1 MPTVSAGTSRLPRK
15 ADALKRL
22 LGAAF
27 FAEDEAR
34 EVREVRKTCLVA
46 FAAARTTVRVIAL
59 IVRWYARLKKGLPM
73 RFDILAFGEL
83 GWGAGYVYNCRRPG
97 LIGMFDTERTDHPG
111 QCTSDENASKNTAC
125 AASSRTVAITR
136 SPAVRR

>member
-1 MPTVSAGTSRLPRK
+1 MPPMPTVPADTRK

-34 EVREVRKTCLVA
+34 EVLEARKSCLVA
-46 FAAARTTVRVIAL
+46 FAAARITLRVIAF

-73 RFDILAFGEL
+73 RFDMLAFGEL
-83 GWGAGYVYNCRRPG
+83 VWCGICPQ
-97 LIGMFDTERTDHPG
+97 L
-111 QCTSDENASKNTAC
+111 
-125 AASSRTVAITR
+125 
-136 SPAVRR
+136 